1 MSVAH
6 KGLSKQDNYNIELC
20 TVLKSKIQPQ
30 HQKKTHKIQ
39 TGKEAVWA
47 SSPWTVAETKP
58 AVRPEEDPCDFVCR
72 PRPLGHSALSCMRS
86 TFPHLSSSQSYYKK
100 Q

>member
-30 HQKKTHKIQ
+30 HQKK
-39 TGKEAVWA
+39 
-47 SSPWTVAETKP
+47 PTKFRL
-58 AVRPEEDPCDFVCR
+58 V
-72 PRPLGHSALSCMRS
+72 
-86 TFPHLSSSQSYYKK
+86 KK
-100 Q
+100 QYGRAVLRLQLKPNQQ